1 MKTLPPSHP
10 AKTPQARPRHAR
22 SGEIRIIGGLWKRS
36 KLAVP
41 DVPGLRPTPD
51 RVRETVFN
59 WLGQTL
65 AGRRVLDLYAGS
77 GALGLE
83 AASRGAASV
92 LLVEQHPR
100 CAASITAAAQR
111 LKAEHVQVRTADAL
125 AAAHALARQGERFD
139 VVFIDPPYASA
150 QQLHALQ
157 SVHPLLSNDG
167 LAYVETDDP
176 ALFDLLDPETWA
188 VWRRGRAGQVHFA
201 LLRRNNAVA
210 TSTETDAQNL

>member
-1 MKTLPPSHP
+1 M
-10 AKTPQARPRHAR
+10 
-22 SGEIRIIGGLWKRS
+22 IGGLWKRS

-41 DVPGLRPTPD
+41 DLPGLRPTPD

-65 AGRRVLDLYAGS
+65 AGRRVLDLYAGT
-77 GALGLE
+77 GAMGLE

-100 CAASITAAAQR
+100 CAAAIAAAAQR
-111 LKAEHVQVRTADAL
+111 LSGIRRVAPSFPDPHGGRVGEPTQGALKAEQVQVRAADAL
-125 AAAHALARQGERFD
+125 AAAHALARLGERFD
-139 VVFIDPPYASA
+139 IVFIDPPYASA

-157 SVHPLLSNDG
+157 AVHPLLGAEG

-176 ALFDLLDPETWA
+176 ALFNLLDANTWA

-201 LLRRNNAVA
+201 LLRRNNTA
-210 TSTETDAQNL
+210 ETAAQNP

>member
-1 MKTLPPSHP
+1 MKTTPSSRP
-10 AKTPQARPRHAR
+10 VKTQHARPRHAH
-22 SGEIRIIGGLWKRS
+22 SGEIRIIGGSWKRS

-100 CAASITAAAQR
+100 CVAAITAAALR
-111 LKAEHVQVRTADAL
+111 LKAEQVQVRAGDAL
-125 AAAHALARQGERFD
+125 AAAHALARLGEHLD
-139 VVFIDPPYASA
+139 IVFIDPPYASA
-150 QQLHALQ
+150 QQLLALQ
-157 SVHPLLSNDG
+157 AVRPLLSREG

-176 ALFDLLDPETWA
+176 ALFDLLDPDTWA

-201 LLRRNNAVA
+201 LLRRSTPALQNA
-210 TSTETDAQNL
+210 

>member
-1 MKTLPPSHP
+1 V
-10 AKTPQARPRHAR
+10 
-22 SGEIRIIGGLWKRS
+22 RIIGGLWKRS

-41 DVPGLRPTPD
+41 SVPGLRPTPD

-65 AGRRVLDLYAGS
+65 SGRRVLDLYAGS

-92 LLVEQHPR
+92 LLIEQHPR
-100 CAASITAAAQR
+100 CAAAITAAAQR
-111 LKAEHVQVRTADAL
+111 LKAEQVQVRTADAL
-125 AAAHALARQGERFD
+125 AAAHALARLGEQFD

-150 QQLHALQ
+150 QQLQALQ
-157 SVHPLLSNDG
+157 AVLPLLDAEG

-176 ALFDLLDPETWA
+176 SLFDLLDPGSWA
-188 VWRRGRAGQVHFA
+188 VWRRARAGQVHFA
-201 LLRRNNAVA
+201 LLRRNSAGTPAEQNA
-210 TSTETDAQNL
+210 